1 MTLSLKEFAY
11 KQAIVIRTDL
21 EMGRGKIA
29 AQVAH
34 AAVSALDDVRKRHRD
49 WAEAWLNE
57 GQCKIVLK
65 VKSEKDLSILEEA
78 ARDLGVEANIIRDR
92 GLTQLPPDT
101 ATCIGIGPGP
111 VELIDKITC
120 DLKLL

>member
-1 MTLSLKEFAY
+1 MALSPNEFEY
-11 KQAIVIRTDL
+11 KQVVAVRTDL

-29 AQVAH
+29 VQVAH
-34 AAVSALDDVRKRHRD
+34 AAVSAFENVRKKHRE
-49 WAEAWLNE
+49 WADAWLME
-57 GQCKIVLK
+57 GQCKITVK
-65 VKSEKDLSILEEA
+65 VKSEKDLVTLEETA
-78 ARDLGVEANIIRDR
+78 LDMGISAVIIRDR

-111 VELIDKITC
+111 AELVDRITR